1 MIEERARPKILIT
14 GRLPDEV
21 LYTLKQRFEV
31 EANLEDRPMDRER
44 VLQAMAD
51 KEGFVSL
58 VGDSIDIELLD
69 SAPRLRMIAQMAVGY
84 DNVDLAAATA
94 RGIPVSNTP
103 DVLTD
108 ATADLTFALIL
119 ALSRRIVELDGRVRR
134 GEFKFWAP
142 MLFLGRD
149 VTGKTLGIVGFGRI
163 GQAVAQR
170 AKGFRMRVLYSDPR
184 KIDTVHEQELNAEY
198 VDLGRLLREAD
209 FVCVHVS
216 LSQETRHLIGKA
228 ELALMKPMAYLINA
242 ARGPVVDEKALV
254 EALRSGTIAGAGLD
268 VYENEPA
275 LEPGLVELEN
285 VVLLPHVGSATLET
299 RIKMASLAAENLCA
313 GLEGRVPPNLL
324 NPEVLPHHRT

>member
-242 ARGPVVDEKALV
+242 ARGPVVDEEALV
-254 EALRSGTIAGAGLD
+254 EALRSGSIAGAGLD

-313 GLEGRVPPNLL
+313 GLEGGVPPNLL
-324 NPEVLPHHRT
+324 NPEVLPHRRT

>member
-119 ALSRRIVELDGRVRR
+119 ALSRRIVELDGR
-134 GEFKFWAP
+134 
-142 MLFLGRD
+142 
-149 VTGKTLGIVGFGRI
+149 
-163 GQAVAQR
+163 
-170 AKGFRMRVLYSDPR
+170 
-184 KIDTVHEQELNAEY
+184 
-198 VDLGRLLREAD
+198 EA
-209 FVCVHVS
+209 
-216 LSQETRHLIGKA
+216 
-228 ELALMKPMAYLINA
+228 
-242 ARGPVVDEKALV
+242 
-254 EALRSGTIAGAGLD
+254 
-268 VYENEPA
+268 
-275 LEPGLVELEN
+275 
-285 VVLLPHVGSATLET
+285 
-299 RIKMASLAAENLCA
+299 
-313 GLEGRVPPNLL
+313 GRV
-324 NPEVLPHHRT
+324 

>member
-1 MIEERARPKILIT
+1 MIEEKARPKILIT

-44 VLQAMAD
+44 VLQAIAD
-51 KEGFVSL
+51 KDGFISL
-58 VGDSIDIELLD
+58 VGDSIDVELLD
-69 SAPRLRMIAQMAVGY
+69 RAPRLRMIAQMAVGY

-170 AKGFRMRVLYSDPR
+170 AKGFRMRVLYSDPH

-198 VDLGRLLREAD
+198 VDLGRLLHEAD

-216 LSQETRHLIGKA
+216 LSEETRHLIGKA

>member
-1 MIEERARPKILIT
+1 MPEEMARPRILIT

-21 LYTLKQRFEV
+21 LQALKQRFEV
-31 EANLEDRPMDRER
+31 EANLEDKPMDRER
-44 VLQAMAD
+44 VLRAIGD
-51 KEGFVSL
+51 KEGFISL
-58 VGDSIDIELLD
+58 VGDSIDVELLD
-69 SAPRLRMIAQMAVGY
+69 RAPRLRMIAQVAVGY

-108 ATADLTFALIL
+108 ATADLTFGLIL

-142 MLFLGRD
+142 MLFLGRE

-170 AKGFRMRVLYSDPR
+170 ARGFRMRVLYSDPR
-184 KIDTVHEQELNAEY
+184 KIDAVREQELNAES
-198 VDLGRLLREAD
+198 VDLVRLLREAD

-216 LSQETRHLIGKA
+216 LSEETRHLIGRT
-228 ELALMKPMAYLINA
+228 ELALMKPTAHLINA
-242 ARGPVVDEKALV
+242 ARGPAVDEKALV

-275 LEPGLVELEN
+275 LAPGLVELDN

-313 GLEGRVPPNLL
+313 GLDGRVPPNLI
-324 NPEVLPHHRT
+324 NREVLLHRRI

>member
-1 MIEERARPKILIT
+1 
-14 GRLPDEV
+14 
-21 LYTLKQRFEV
+21 
-31 EANLEDRPMDRER
+31 
-44 VLQAMAD
+44 
-51 KEGFVSL
+51 
-58 VGDSIDIELLD
+58 
-69 SAPRLRMIAQMAVGY
+69 
-84 DNVDLAAATA
+84 
-94 RGIPVSNTP
+94 
-103 DVLTD
+103 
-108 ATADLTFALIL
+108 
-119 ALSRRIVELDGRVRR
+119 
-134 GEFKFWAP
+134 

-170 AKGFRMRVLYSDPR
+170 AKGFRMRVLYSDPH

-198 VDLGRLLREAD
+198 VDLGRLLHEAD

-216 LSQETRHLIGKA
+216 LSEETRHLIGKA

-254 EALRSGTIAGAGLD
+254 EALRSGSIAGAGLD